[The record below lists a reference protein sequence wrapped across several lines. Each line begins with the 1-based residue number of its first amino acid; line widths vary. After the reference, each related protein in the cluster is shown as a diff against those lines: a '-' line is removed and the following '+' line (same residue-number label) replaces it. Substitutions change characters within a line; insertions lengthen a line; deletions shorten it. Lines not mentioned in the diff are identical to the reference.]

1 MEEKDWLP
9 KVPLELSG
17 RHETG
22 IIMTH
27 DRLALRNK
35 MISQGTLPKADTWGG
50 TFADQGPRTELPRKG
65 LQKTQRGSRLGR
77 AQESSMLYLTFV
89 FPREHFVKGKGH
101 GVDLARELQAA
112 FLTLAAQ

>member
-1 MEEKDWLP
+1 MEEKEWLP

-22 IIMTH
+22 IIMTVP
-27 DRLALRNK
+27 ALRNK
-35 MISQGTLPKADTWGG
+35 TISLRTLAKADTWGG
-50 TFADQGPRTELPRKG
+50 AFADQGPRTEFPRKG

-112 FLTLAAQ
+112 FLTLAA